1 MLFVVVYVSFYDADD
16 RLDGSRKQLKTE
28 NIRRHHSHR
37 PLIVTSNYSVELLV
51 FSSEAARLLLRL
63 LMLHPRSKATTNTG
77 EQRTKEERAE
87 RPATRQKSK
96 KQVADKASK
105 RDPSSECKIITQTL
119 INYSYKEMSSAGNP
133 SSAASPTWANTS
145 GPLRPS
151 VEDHTGGGT
160 GMDELLQPV
169 STLDEPVKETIMR
182 DVRAVGAK
190 LRAVLIPLD
199 RTVSSAQ
206 LSTDKYASVSLY

>member
-1 MLFVVVYVSFYDADD
+1 M
-16 RLDGSRKQLKTE
+16 
-28 NIRRHHSHR
+28 
-37 PLIVTSNYSVELLV
+37 
-51 FSSEAARLLLRL
+51 
-63 LMLHPRSKATTNTG
+63 
-77 EQRTKEERAE
+77 AE
-87 RPATRQKSK
+87 RSPRQKSTKLQTK
-96 KQVADKASK
+96 KRSK
-105 RDPSSECKIITQTL
+105 IQDPSQRCKIK
-119 INYSYKEMSSAGNP
+119 NNPNPFPFNYKEMSSAGNP
-133 SSAASPTWANTS
+133 SFSSAASPTWANTS

-151 VEDHTGGGT
+151 VEDHTGASGT

-206 LSTDKYASVSLY
+206 L

>member
-1 MLFVVVYVSFYDADD
+1 
-16 RLDGSRKQLKTE
+16 
-28 NIRRHHSHR
+28 
-37 PLIVTSNYSVELLV
+37 
-51 FSSEAARLLLRL
+51 
-63 LMLHPRSKATTNTG
+63 
-77 EQRTKEERAE
+77 
-87 RPATRQKSK
+87 
-96 KQVADKASK
+96 
-105 RDPSSECKIITQTL
+105 
-119 INYSYKEMSSAGNP
+119 MSSAGNP
-133 SSAASPTWANTS
+133 SSSSAASPTWANTS

-206 LSTDKYASVSLY
+206 LSTDKYASFNLCHFID

>member
-1 MLFVVVYVSFYDADD
+1 M
-16 RLDGSRKQLKTE
+16 
-28 NIRRHHSHR
+28 R
-37 PLIVTSNYSVELLV
+37 PAKNPKVKV
-51 FSSEAARLLLRL
+51 A
-63 LMLHPRSKATTNTG
+63 ATTN
-77 EQRTKEERAE
+77 
-87 RPATRQKSK
+87 
-96 KQVADKASK
+96 K
-105 RDPSSECKIITQTL
+105 RDRSANAKITQTL
-119 INYSYKEMSSAGNP
+119 IITLTTEMSSAGNP

-151 VEDHTGGGT
+151 VEDHTGRGGT

-199 RTVSSAQ
+199 RAVSCSAH
-206 LSTDKYASVSLY
+206 LSTDKYASLY